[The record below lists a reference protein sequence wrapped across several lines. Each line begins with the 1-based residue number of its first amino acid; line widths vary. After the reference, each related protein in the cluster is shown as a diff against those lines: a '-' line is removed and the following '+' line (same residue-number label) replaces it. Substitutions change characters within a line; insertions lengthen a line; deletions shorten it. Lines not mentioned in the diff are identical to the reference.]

1 MKERNIGIDIIK
13 FIAVIFITNSHY
25 IPLYEDIN
33 IALAT
38 LGVHGNALFFFAS
51 GFAITLS
58 KNRPNSFL
66 DWYKRRIKRIWP
78 TFIMWSIISSLVFNA
93 SISWENLVLAKGHWF
108 IQCIMISYIALYYI
122 LHYQKKFIKIY
133 LAISIIITTIV
144 LFIMDKSS
152 GSIFHSELH
161 WICYFPSMILG
172 IYMGSTKIIIDK
184 IKYNKIKVIF
194 YFILYFIIM
203 EIGKGKDDYLYYTQI
218 FAIIPLNL
226 FIYYIFTYLS
236 NIELNKL
243 VNNKWIWNP
252 IYLVSSLTLEIYV
265 VQFSIITNKF
275 NHLFPFN
282 TIIVLIII
290 VFAAY
295 ILRICINVFNQTFS
309 NEPYSVRKIFRII

>member
-1 MKERNIGIDIIK
+1 
-13 FIAVIFITNSHY
+13 
-25 IPLYEDIN
+25 
-33 IALAT
+33 
-38 LGVHGNALFFFAS
+38 
-51 GFAITLS
+51 
-58 KNRPNSFL
+58 
-66 DWYKRRIKRIWP
+66 
-78 TFIMWSIISSLVFNA
+78 MWSIISSLVFNA
-93 SISWENLVLAKGHWF
+93 SISWENLVLAKGYWF
-108 IQCIMISYIALYYI
+108 IQCIMISYIVLYYI
-122 LHYQKKFIKIY
+122 LHYQKKFIKTY

-144 LFIMDKSS
+144 LLIMDKSD

-172 IYMGSTKIIIDK
+172 IYMGLTKISDK
-184 IKYNKIKVIF
+184 IKYNKIKFIF
-194 YFILYFIIM
+194 YFVLYFLIM
-203 EIGKGKDDYLYYTQI
+203 KIGKGKDDYFYYTQI

-265 VQFSIITNKF
+265 VQFSIISNKF

-282 TIIVLIII
+282 TIIVFIII

-295 ILRICINVFNQTFS
+295 ILKICTNVFNQTFS
-309 NEPYSVRKIFRII
+309 NEQYSVRKIFRII